1 MNKFEDFLYWKAG
14 YEKGAD
20 GIFRSMDDGSP
31 LTEEQRATLEEICDH
46 PTETFVRVS
55 REATPDFPATLPAE
69 SPSEYDVTPPRLV
82 AVLSVDHHPI
92 NQGALLDVWV
102 QGTFASL
109 HGGRLALY
117 AQDFSSPA
125 LTYTHFSLVSA
136 PDEQSNRHVEKA
148 SNFAENDEAA
158 IPPSGRFATA
168 DDEEKILHAVAV
180 EMALRA
186 NTIVQASKRFA
197 AETEGR
203 RG

>member
-1 MNKFEDFLYWKAG
+1 MNQFEEFLYWKTG

-31 LTEEQRATLEEICDH
+31 LTKEQRATLEEICDR
-46 PTETFVRVS
+46 PETFVRVS
-55 REATPDFPATLPAE
+55 REATPDFPVTLPAE
-69 SPSEYDVTPPRLV
+69 NPSEYDVTPSRLV

-102 QGTFASL
+102 QGTFASP

-136 PDEQSNRHVEKA
+136 PDEQGNRSMEKA
-148 SNFAENDEAA
+148 ASFAENDEAA
-158 IPPSGRFATA
+158 VPPSGRFATA

-180 EMALRA
+180 EMALRV

-197 AETEGR
+197 ER
-203 RG
+203 R